1 MPKIIPPADRYGLN
15 REEAAEYIGV
25 GTTLFDT
32 MVADGR
38 MPKPK
43 VINARRV
50 WSRLLLEK
58 AFALLPDDGQD
69 QDENP
74 WASVA

>member
-1 MPKIIPPADRYGLN
+1 
-15 REEAAEYIGV
+15 
-25 GTTLFDT
+25 

-43 VINARRV
+43 LINTRRV

-58 AFALLPDDGQD
+58 AFARLPDDGQD
-69 QDENP
+69 EEGNP